1 MSKRILNFIMLAA
14 TIVTAASAYELTITQ
29 LDMSKFCDEK
39 SSEYPHRWEVAAFD
53 FKTQTLYPV
62 SINRA
67 ESSNNIAVEVYNLD
81 FSTIQRSFTITI
93 PQGYSIMDEDYAYN
107 NNDLYRGI
115 ILMSWKYGSMKPD
128 EGGPKIYFSR
138 NLFTKRELFECVVC
152 CSNNNNE
159 TLFLIVDE
167 NSNILGEIPSNIVPS
182 FWGQTM
188 NPIYVEGRTIFSNG
202 LIIKDESSGINS
214 VNADSNPSSV
224 SPNPSNGAASIEV
237 NWDYTLLDD
246 ALLNVIDMEGKLVHT
261 QTIKSGSRKTH
272 LTTSRFAPGT
282 YIYVVQGSNGYTSSG
297 KLIIN

>member
-1 MSKRILNFIMLAA
+1 
-14 TIVTAASAYELTITQ
+14 
-29 LDMSKFCDEK
+29 MSKFGT
-39 SSEYPHRWEVAAFD
+39 YPHRWEFAAFD
-53 FKTQTLYPV
+53 FKTKTLYPV

-67 ESSNNIAVEVYNLD
+67 ESSNNIVVEVYNLD

-93 PQGYSIMDEDYAYN
+93 PQGYSIIDKDQDYDSN
-107 NNDLYRGI
+107 NELYRGI
-115 ILMSWKYGSMKPD
+115 IMMSYEYGSMKPD
-128 EGGPKIYFSR
+128 EGGPSIYFSR

-159 TLFLIVDE
+159 KLFLIVDE
-167 NSNILGEIPSNIVPS
+167 NSNILGEIPSDIVPY

-282 YIYVVQGSNGYTSSG
+282 YIYVVQGSNGYTTTG

>member
-1 MSKRILNFIMLAA
+1 MSKRILNFIMLVA

-29 LDMSKFCDEK
+29 LDMSKFGT
-39 SSEYPHRWEVAAFD
+39 YPHRWEFAAFD

-67 ESSNNIAVEVYNLD
+67 ESSNNIVVEVYNLD

-93 PQGYSIMDEDYAYN
+93 PQGYSIIDKDQDYASN
-107 NNDLYRGI
+107 NKLYRGI
-115 ILMSWKYGSMKPD
+115 IRMSSGYGSMKPD
-128 EGGPKIYFSR
+128 EGGPSIYFSR

-159 TLFLIVDE
+159 KLFLIVDE
-167 NSNILGEIPSNIVPS
+167 NSNILGEIPSDIVPF

-282 YIYVVQGSNGYTSSG
+282 YIYVVQGSNGYTTTG

>member
-1 MSKRILNFIMLAA
+1 MSKRILNFIMLVA

-29 LDMSKFCDEK
+29 LDMSKFGT
-39 SSEYPHRWEVAAFD
+39 YPHRWEFAAFD

-67 ESSNNIAVEVYNLD
+67 ESSNNIVVEVYNLD

-93 PQGYSIMDEDYAYN
+93 PQGYSIIDKDQDYASN
-107 NNDLYRGI
+107 NGLYRGI
-115 ILMSWKYGSMKPD
+115 IRMSSGYGSMKPD
-128 EGGPKIYFSR
+128 EGGPRIYFSR

-159 TLFLIVDE
+159 KLFLIVDE
-167 NSNILGEIPSNIVPS
+167 NSNILGEIPSDIVPY

-282 YIYVVQGSNGYTSSG
+282 YIYVVQGSNGYTTTG

>member
-1 MSKRILNFIMLAA
+1 MSKRILNFIMLVA

-29 LDMSKFCDEK
+29 LDMSKFGT
-39 SSEYPHRWEVAAFD
+39 YPHRWEFAAFD
-53 FKTQTLYPV
+53 FKTKTLYPV

-67 ESSNNIAVEVYNLD
+67 ESSNNIVVEVYNLD

-93 PQGYSIMDEDYAYN
+93 PQGYSIIDTDQDYASN
-107 NNDLYRGI
+107 NELYRGI
-115 ILMSWKYGSMKPD
+115 IRMSSEYGSMAPD
-128 EGGPKIYFSR
+128 EGGPGIYFSR

-159 TLFLIVDE
+159 KLFLIVDE
-167 NSNILGEIPSNIVPS
+167 NSNILGEIPSDIVPF

-282 YIYVVQGSNGYTSSG
+282 YIYVVQGSNGYTTTG

>member
-1 MSKRILNFIMLAA
+1 MSKRILNFIMLVA

-29 LDMSKFCDEK
+29 LDMSKFGT
-39 SSEYPHRWEVAAFD
+39 YPHRWEFAAFD

-67 ESSNNIAVEVYNLD
+67 ESSNNIVVEVYNLD

-93 PQGYSIMDEDYAYN
+93 PQGYSIIDTDRDYDSN
-107 NNDLYRGI
+107 NELYRGI
-115 ILMSWKYGSMKPD
+115 IMMSYEYGSMKPD
-128 EGGPKIYFSR
+128 EGGPSIYFSR

-159 TLFLIVDE
+159 KLFLIVDE
-167 NSNILGEIPSNIVPS
+167 NSNILGEIPSDIVPF

-282 YIYVVQGSNGYTSSG
+282 YIYVVQGSNGYTTTG

>member
-1 MSKRILNFIMLAA
+1 MS
-14 TIVTAASAYELTITQ
+14 YE
-29 LDMSKFCDEK
+29 
-39 SSEYPHRWEVAAFD
+39 
-53 FKTQTLYPV
+53 
-62 SINRA
+62 
-67 ESSNNIAVEVYNLD
+67 
-81 FSTIQRSFTITI
+81 
-93 PQGYSIMDEDYAYN
+93 
-107 NNDLYRGI
+107 
-115 ILMSWKYGSMKPD
+115 YGSMKPD
-128 EGGPKIYFSR
+128 EGGPSIYFSR

-159 TLFLIVDE
+159 KLFLIVDE
-167 NSNILGEIPSNIVPS
+167 NSNILGEIPSDIVPF

-282 YIYVVQGSNGYTSSG
+282 YIYVVQGSNGYTTTG

>member
-1 MSKRILNFIMLAA
+1 MLVA

-29 LDMSKFCDEK
+29 LDMSKFGT
-39 SSEYPHRWEVAAFD
+39 YPHRWEFAAFD

-67 ESSNNIAVEVYNLD
+67 ESSNNIVVEVYNLD

-93 PQGYSIMDEDYAYN
+93 PQGYSIIDKDQDYASN
-107 NNDLYRGI
+107 NELYRGI
-115 ILMSWKYGSMKPD
+115 IRMSSGYGSMKPD
-128 EGGPKIYFSR
+128 EGGPRIYFSR

-159 TLFLIVDE
+159 KLFLIVDE
-167 NSNILGEIPSNIVPS
+167 NSNILGEIPSDIVPY

-224 SPNPSNGAASIEV
+224 SPNSSNGAASIEV

-282 YIYVVQGSNGYTSSG
+282 YIYVVQGSNGYTTTG

>member
-1 MSKRILNFIMLAA
+1 MSKRILNFIMLVA

-29 LDMSKFCDEK
+29 LDMSKFGT
-39 SSEYPHRWEVAAFD
+39 YPHQWEFAAFD

-67 ESSNNIAVEVYNLD
+67 ESSNNIVVEVYNLD

-93 PQGYSIMDEDYAYN
+93 PQGYSIIDKDQDYDSN
-107 NNDLYRGI
+107 NELYRGI
-115 ILMSWKYGSMKPD
+115 IMMSYEYGSMKPD
-128 EGGPKIYFSR
+128 EGGPSIYFSR

-159 TLFLIVDE
+159 KLFLIVDE
-167 NSNILGEIPSNIVPS
+167 NSNILGEIPSDIVPF

-272 LTTSRFAPGT
+272 LKTSRFAPGT
-282 YIYVVQGSNGYTSSG
+282 YIYVVQGSNGYTTTG